1 LIGLGYEK
9 VVIGHEADLLRNLKG
24 QLEKHN
30 KKTISDSEFEKVLNH
45 LNRGTVFD
53 RATILRD
60 KMHLKRD
67 DDSSTYIE
75 FLDVANWCQE
85 EGIKAENLQQII
97 ADYLFTNQK
106 PMPDVIIR
114 MLERKPKVLERRPI
128 IERITRK
135 IRDFV
140 EVFITG
146 VGEY

>member
-1 LIGLGYEK
+1 MIGLGYEK